1 MNKAYVNAE
10 NCKACGLCMASCPKQ
25 AISMTDEINTHG
37 YKHVQVDREKCIGCG
52 ICYTICPDV
61 VFTIAAEQEA

>member
-1 MNKAYVNAE
+1 
-10 NCKACGLCMASCPKQ
+10 MASCPKQ

-52 ICYTICPDV
+52 ICYTICPDA